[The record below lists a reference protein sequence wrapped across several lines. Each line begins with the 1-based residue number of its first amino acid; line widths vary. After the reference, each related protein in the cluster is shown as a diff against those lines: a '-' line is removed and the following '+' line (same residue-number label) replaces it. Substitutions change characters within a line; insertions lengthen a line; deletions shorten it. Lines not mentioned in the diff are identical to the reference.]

1 LPDIVF
7 MGTPG
12 FAVPSMA
19 YLLKAGINISLLVC
33 QPDRKKGRGQKVQFP
48 PTKQFALDHQI
59 EVYQPDSVRTPAVIE
74 KLRQKNPEFCVVI
87 AYGKILPKEILELP
101 QKGCLNVHASLLPQ
115 WRGAAPIQFS
125 LLNGDPQTG
134 VCTMLID
141 EGMDSGDLLL
151 TRSTPIEADECV
163 DSLSERLMLMGAE
176 LIVETIQT
184 FDQIRPVK
192 QDPAQATYARLLNKE
207 DRWIQWNEAA
217 TAVYNRY
224 RALSPTPGVLTEFR
238 GKRLLLR
245 SMKIVS
251 PAGGTPSV
259 TPGTIL
265 TADRTGVTVACG
277 EGAIS
282 ILSCQP
288 ENKKP
293 VSSVDWVNGHQV
305 KAGEILG
312 GVAS

>member
-7 MGTPG
+7 MGTPD

-33 QPDRKKGRGQKVQFP
+33 QPDRKKGRGQKLQFP

-59 EVYQPDSVRTPAVIE
+59 EVFQPDSVRTPAVIE
-74 KLRQKNPEFCVVI
+74 KLREKRPQFCVVI
-87 AYGKILPKEILELP
+87 AYGKILPKEILDLP
-101 QKGCLNVHASLLPQ
+101 QKACVNVHGSLLPQ
-115 WRGAAPIQFS
+115 WRGAAPIQFA
-125 LLNGDPQTG
+125 LLNGDQQTG
-134 VCTMLID
+134 VCTMLMD

-151 TRSTPIEADECV
+151 TRSTSIDPNECV
-163 DSLSERLMLMGAE
+163 DSLTERLKVMGAE
-176 LIVETIQT
+176 LIVETIKT
-184 FDQIRPVK
+184 FDQIQPVQ
-192 QDPAQATYARLLNKE
+192 QDHEQATYARLLKKE
-207 DRWIQWNEAA
+207 DRWIRWDEDA

-238 GKRLLLR
+238 GKRLLLK
-245 SMKIVS
+245 SMEIAAL
-251 PAGGTPSV
+251 AGGTPPE

-265 TADRTGVTVACG
+265 AADKAGVAVACG
-277 EGAIS
+277 KGTIS

-293 VSSVDWVNGHQV
+293 VSSADWINGHQV
-305 KAGEILG
+305 KTGEILG
-312 GVAS
+312 GAAP